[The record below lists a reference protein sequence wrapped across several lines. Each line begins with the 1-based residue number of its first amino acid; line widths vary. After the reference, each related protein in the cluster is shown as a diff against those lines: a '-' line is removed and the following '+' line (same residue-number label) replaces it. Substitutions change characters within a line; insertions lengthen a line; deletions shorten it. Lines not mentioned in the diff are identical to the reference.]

1 MRVEFLN
8 ILLMDQRGTG
18 LSTPFESS
26 MVSSTE
32 NEQVVAYLSHLRAD
46 NIVRDAEDFRL
57 AFLGREQMESLDK
70 VLGAFVHLPIY
81 HLHLKA

>member
-1 MRVEFLN
+1 
-8 ILLMDQRGTG
+8 MDQRGTG

-46 NIVRDAEDFRL
+46 NTREGCGAFRL
-57 AFLGREQMESLDK
+57 AFLGREPNGVFRTKFWGFCSLT
-70 VLGAFVHLPIY
+70 IY